1 MKEVEVSMHSQATFS
16 MSRPRD
22 PSTTTTALVGPEIF
36 SFLMQLLKA
45 ATSEKRLSSNL
56 LGTLA
61 GAMASCSLRK
71 VLRGHRREKREVE
84 SEEKGKKVEGKGGE
98 QGKLWKEEKTFGQ
111 QGGKEEGKA
120 EISSS
125 RDVHFGPRSCRRNVG
140 RRERKKEQSFRPLF
154 LLLQRRG
161 AILAPQSRRRK
172 VKEASYFC
180 WKGVPPHFPLFCHA
194 SLSHTFLALVS
205 PAGMTWKTHG

>member
-45 ATSEKRLSSNL
+45 ATSEKRLFFNL

-84 SEEKGKKVEGKGGE
+84 SEEKGKKVEGKGAREVVERGKNFWSAGRERGGE
-98 QGKLWKEEKTFGQ
+98 GRNLLLPRCSLRTKELSKKRRT
-111 QGGKEEGKA
+111 EEG
-120 EISSS
+120 
-125 RDVHFGPRSCRRNVG
+125 
-140 RRERKKEQSFRPLF
+140 RKKNKVFPPFF
-154 LLLQRRG
+154 LLLQRRR

-180 WKGVPPHFPLFCHA
+180 WKGAPSHFPLFCHA